1 MSEQKSFTFLERI
14 DSDEELIE
22 LKEIILTHSDQFKN
36 LINLKFQLNAVK
48 KTIKSTTFIIFVNS

>member
-1 MSEQKSFTFLERI
+1 MSEQTSFTFLERI

-48 KTIKSTTFIIFVNS
+48 KTIKNTTFIIFVNS